1 MKKFLIF
8 IIVIVLAAP
17 IFTACKK
24 GEDDPFLTIKSR
36 NARLI
41 GEWEMVDYNQITI
54 TTTTIASTTSTST
67 ETTTY
72 SGTTYTN
79 TVVDDVSD
87 SNTGTVA
94 YSVTFNND
102 GTFDRVINITVNHD
116 GYTSVTITTEKGVW
130 YWASGNNEL
139 DTKNKEVLVMQLTSH
154 IETFTS
160 GSYTDTD
167 SYTWEGLNCPLEY
180 LQIKGL
186 SSKEITFNME
196 GKYSNNDPTIP
207 SSTTTTAEGKM
218 EK

>member
-8 IIVIVLAAP
+8 IIVIALVAP
-17 IFTACKK
+17 FFTACKK

-41 GEWEMVDYNQITI
+41 GEWEMVDYNETSI
-54 TTTTIASTTSTST
+54 TTTSNTTTT
-67 ETTTY
+67 TTTTY

-79 TVVDDVSD
+79 TVVDDNGSD

-102 GTFDRVINITVNHD
+102 GTFDRVVNITVNND
-116 GYTSVTITTEKGVW
+116 TYTSVTITTDKGVW
-130 YWASGNNEL
+130 YWACKNNEL
-139 DTKNKEVLVMQLTSH
+139 DTKNKEVLVMQLSSQIT
-154 IETFTS
+154 TFTA
-160 GSYTDTD
+160 GSYNTTD

-180 LQIKGL
+180 LKIKGL

-196 GKYSNNDPTIP
+196 GKYTDNDPTITY
-207 SSTTTTAEGKM
+207 STTTTAEGNM